1 MRATS
6 IIYKRELGAYL
17 KQPLGYLIAAIGLFI
32 AGAAF
37 YTEALGPRH
46 AQRLSGEVLADF
58 FKFSGFLTMTLA
70 VLLSMRLVAQERSSG
85 TMVLLNTSPVR
96 DVEIVLGKYFAALTF
111 LAGIIALTVY
121 MPILVMVNGKI
132 SLGHVLVG
140 YSGMLLLGAACLA
153 IGMFA
158 TSLTNEQ
165 LVAGAVGGVIVFA
178 IYIVYFLARE
188 ITGPLRDVFEN
199 VSIYWSHYRPFMHG
213 VLHLKHVVYYLAV
226 VYFFLLLATKTLE
239 ARRWR

>member
-17 KQPLGYLIAAIGLFI
+17 KQPLGYIVAAVGLFV
-32 AGAAF
+32 AGVAF
-37 YTEALGPRH
+37 YTEALGPRT
-46 AQRLSGEVLADF
+46 AQRLSGEVIAEF
-58 FKFSGFLTMTLA
+58 FRFSGFLTMALA
-70 VLLSMRLVAQERSSG
+70 VLLSLRLVAQERSSG

-96 DVEIVLGKYFAALTF
+96 DLEIVLGKYFAALTF
-111 LAGIIALTVY
+111 LAGILALTAY
-121 MPILVMVNGKI
+121 MPILVMVNGKV

-140 YSGMLLLGAACLA
+140 YGGMLLLGAACLA

-158 TSLTNEQ
+158 TALTDEQ
-165 LVAGAVGGVIVFA
+165 LIAGAVGAALVVGLYA
-178 IYIVYFLARE
+178 MYFLAKQ
-188 ITGPLRDVFEN
+188 ITGPLRDVLEN

-213 VLHLKHVVYYLAV
+213 VLHLKHVVYFLAV
-226 VYFFLLLATKTLE
+226 SYFFLLLATKTLE